1 MNWIL
6 CEILDEKGQVLAQS
20 GQGESASLILSS
32 GGRSVVLTCGKP
44 GSYCVIQLEDTLAPA
59 LVYLPQ
65 GKAVYQ
71 LPQGEGRQVYS
82 PRAFSPGTSVV
93 RARLAQPSEVEGLR
107 NLALNPYDGH
117 ENKDMFPHAFANV
130 ETRGEAVF
138 AARNAIDGLYENSS
152 HGGWP
157 YTSWGINRDPQ
168 AAWTIDFGR
177 TVLVEKLRIT
187 LRADFPHDAWW
198 TQGTV
203 TFSDGSSQVLAFAKT
218 ALPQEFL
225 ISLRQVRSITFHD
238 LIKADDP
245 SPFPALTQ
253 FEVWGRESG
262 ENQNG
267 N

>member
-1 MNWIL
+1 M
-6 CEILDEKGQVLAQS
+6 
-20 GQGESASLILSS
+20 
-32 GGRSVVLTCGKP
+32 VLTCGKP

-187 LRADFPHDAWW
+187 LRADFPPRRLVDPGDRHLFRRF
-198 TQGTV
+198 QPG
-203 TFSDGSSQVLAFAKT
+203 SGLYENGSSARIPGLPPAG
-218 ALPQEFL
+218 ALHHLPRLDQ
-225 ISLRQVRSITFHD
+225 
-238 LIKADDP
+238 
-245 SPFPALTQ
+245 
-253 FEVWGRESG
+253 SG
-262 ENQNG
+262 
-267 N
+267 